1 MGYNHSTRRV
11 WECSGRLKTNHL
23 DGSARC
29 TLPRFDAATLDKQLD
44 SETSRIFNDPQ
55 LFREHLTRTMENL
68 KQERDE
74 LERKLKPIQ
83 ADIQHVENSM
93 SIADTK
99 LEAGRLDKGTY
110 KAIIAGLRSK
120 LRDLEHRQERAD
132 PMMLMDIKTK
142 DRLVE
147 FCEDVL
153 KVVNKQ
159 PIDAR
164 PVLME
169 VFSGLLTL
177 TSKNNAK
184 LMHQEIA
191 PVLLTETPNAHNTLR
206 QFSSAIE
213 VYPDHIEVKT
223 LLGKRQSTT
232 SLAYST

>member
-1 MGYNHSTRRV
+1 
-11 WECSGRLKTNHL
+11 
-23 DGSARC
+23 
-29 TLPRFDAATLDKQLD
+29 
-44 SETSRIFNDPQ
+44 
-55 LFREHLTRTMENL
+55 
-68 KQERDE
+68 
-74 LERKLKPIQ
+74 
-83 ADIQHVENSM
+83 
-93 SIADTK
+93 
-99 LEAGRLDKGTY
+99 
-110 KAIIAGLRSK
+110 
-120 LRDLEHRQERAD
+120 
-132 PMMLMDIKTK
+132 MLMDIKTK

-191 PVLLTETPNAHNTLR
+191 PVLLTETLNAHNTLR